1 MKYII
6 FSQLG
11 EQNPEVQRLKKQQAS
26 MNNAIRSKYLSLT
39 NKRQELTAAFK
50 NMYDLYKLVQHE
62 VLEKRLIQWKREQQL
77 SGNGYPCNVGQLE
90 ILQVRLILSVI
101 F

>member
-1 MKYII
+1 
-6 FSQLG
+6 
-11 EQNPEVQRLKKQQAS
+11 

-50 NMYDLYKLVQHE
+50 QMYDLYKLVQHE

-90 ILQVRLILSVI
+90 IIQVRLILSVI
-101 F
+101 FLTESFAEMS